1 MSEIWNSKCI
11 RNPLINFAFINKLN
25 FEMCDLDIFM
35 SKQCIPTDFIIWE
48 LFWMYFNWRKGI
60 KFLIEFCLFLSRCL
74 GLSRVWKDGVTN
86 PKDDYDRYEYERYM
100 NKSGAI
106 WQKFYIT
113 RNEDIVVTVA
123 FTRHLY
129 NFPRISTLSG
139 TFDGC
144 REVVHMNLFKK

>member
-1 MSEIWNSKCI
+1 MWFRYIYEQAMY
-11 RNPLINFAFINKLN
+11 PYLFHYLLTMLAGT
-25 FEMCDLDIFM
+25 EVDLVTNW
-35 SKQCIPTDFIIWE
+35 Q

-106 WQKFYIT
+106 WQKFFIT
-113 RNEDIVVTVA
+113 RNEDILVTVA

>member
-1 MSEIWNSKCI
+1 MWFRYIYEQAMYPHWFHYLRVILNVLQLKK
-11 RNPLINFAFINKLN
+11 RNKISHWILSVLWKT
-25 FEMCDLDIFM
+25 M
-35 SKQCIPTDFIIWE
+35 
-48 LFWMYFNWRKGI
+48 
-60 KFLIEFCLFLSRCL
+60 FLSRCL

-106 WQKFYIT
+106 WQKFFIT
-113 RNEDIVVTVA
+113 RNEDILVTVA

-144 REVVHMNLFKK
+144 REVVQMNLFKR